1 MSTKPPRNVLQDQ
14 LVVLSI
20 DIEDKSR
27 LCELLKKNI
36 AKETN
41 ALHGVESSI
50 TEHFE
55 TLIQVSTCFICC
67 ILSLTHILQN
77 ELNESKL
84 SNENV
89 LQKSNLV
96 GFKLSHMPTKFKL
109 FVFSL

>member
-1 MSTKPPRNVLQDQ
+1 MKSSRNVLQDQ

-41 ALHGVESSI
+41 ALHEVESSI

-55 TLIQVSTCFICC
+55 TLIQVSAIFVVE
-67 ILSLTHILQN
+67 SFH
-77 ELNESKL
+77 LNHKL
-84 SNENV
+84 RRMN
-89 LQKSNLV
+89 
-96 GFKLSHMPTKFKL
+96 
-109 FVFSL
+109 